1 MATGTPTTPQTP
13 DAGQGDADV
22 DGTIKTLTVDPDL
35 ATPTVDVAGLIK
47 SAMQAAAEA
56 YTTPS
61 VDVTGLVKSAAQAAE
76 GQYTIPTLDAEGRI
90 TSAEVSEGAR
100 LPSIPNLKGGI
111 SNVVLQTNT
120 SLPLVANLTGEI
132 DSISI
137 KETLEDLPNLQ
148 GLEGR
153 IDTLTLLS
161 REGGLTLPTVAGLT
175 AQIDTVALT
184 EGLTLPDVSGLNGTI
199 GSLALTEGLS
209 LPSVTGLSGE
219 IDTLSVAATTAL
231 PTLNVAGIVNSLA
244 VSATTPSLTG
254 ISGSIESVALSPDI
268 DPPTITGL
276 HGRIDTIGVSAT
288 PPTIDLTGLTGTIG
302 SVALSPDIDP
312 PTITDLAGRI
322 DSVTLDPDIDLPT
335 IRIPATAVVGP
346 VAGGQTGV
354 RQRGDDEE
362 DPENPILDADE
373 LTGIINRLSID
384 PEVLAGIQPVG
395 LSGVIKPTLDLSAIP
410 DPIVLRGRI
419 DATVNYLTGANV
431 NQDGG
436 GRGAGGQGRPA
447 NQNRDED
454 PVQRSQVAQDLST
467 IANVLQNAAVS
478 GNLNPALGDTP
489 QVDIPD
495 PNLDIANQPQPGA
508 AHPQGFADALGN
520 TNQFRPGGGVGGQT
534 GGLSGALRVTFPNE
548 VLSKLAHEAD
558 TLETG
563 FVGANQHLAIMRT
576 FIANEMFPSLNTQ
589 LTEITDALNSI
600 RIATEKTAEAPL
612 VERLVDAGVAFPNDP
627 QDPTNAAFTQSPIQ
641 DILSQGGLSL
651 FAGFDN
657 IDRNLQTLLDAQSQV
672 QGTPDLSVIPGTDPS
687 NPMYIIDVNRD
698 TPRKV
703 EIVGGNVDAK
713 IVNKTLDTN
722 VVNTVGVKQVGVVQ
736 VTQGGEWVMQLT
748 GGGTLP
754 VYVQGGRLVA
764 DIAGGLEGLALQLA
778 DEEVRLNAVGAL

>member
-1 MATGTPTTPQTP
+1 MDLFGGDGDGDGAGTPTTPQTP
-13 DAGQGDADV
+13 QEQQQGDGDGTGEGDADV
-22 DGTIKTLTVDPDL
+22 TGNITKITVDPDL
-35 ATPTVDVAGLIK
+35 ATPSVDVAGLI
-47 SAMQAAAEA
+47 
-56 YTTPS
+56 
-61 VDVTGLVKSAAQAAE
+61 KSAAQAAE

-312 PTITDLAGRI
+312 PNLPPMDAVIGNLSLA
-322 DSVTLDPDIDLPT
+322 DDIDLPT
-335 IRIPATAVVGP
+335 IRVDATAVVRT
-346 VAGGQTGV
+346 VVGGQVGGG
-354 RQRGDDEE
+354 RRGGIERSDDE
-362 DPENPILDADE
+362 DPENPMLDGEGLA
-373 LTGIINRLSID
+373 GVINSLSID
-384 PEVLAGIQPVG
+384 PAALAAISPVMLAG
-395 LSGVIKPTLDLSAIP
+395 VITPTLDLSMIVQ
-410 DPIVLRGRI
+410 PIRLKGI
-419 DATVNYLTGANV
+419 IEATVQYLTGAD
-431 NQDGG
+431 QGG
-436 GRGAGGQGRPA
+436 GGQG
-447 NQNRDED
+447 NQGQGGGGGGGGGAAED

-478 GNLNPALGDTP
+478 GNLNPELGPTP
-489 QVDIPD
+489 RVDIPT
-495 PNLDIANQPQPGA
+495 PNLDVDNQPSPGA
-508 AHPQGFADALGN
+508 AHPEGFGDTLKD
-520 TNQFRPGGGVGGQT
+520 TDQFAPRAGGGGRAGV
-534 GGLSGALRVTFPNE
+534 SGALRVTFPTE
-548 VLSKLAHEAD
+548 VLSKLAQEE
-558 TLETG
+558 TLSKQ

-627 QDPTNAAFTQSPIQ
+627 QDPTNAALTQSPIQ

-657 IDRNLQTLLDAQSQV
+657 IDRNLQTLLDAQSQA
-672 QGTPDLSVIPGTDPS
+672 QGTPDLSIIPGTDPS
-687 NPMYIIDVNRD
+687 NPMYIVDVNRD

-722 VVNTVGVKQVGVVQ
+722 VVNTVGVKQVGALA
-736 VTQGGEWVMQLT
+736 VTQGGEFVVQLE

-754 VYVQGGRLVA
+754 VYVQGGRLSV
-764 DIAGGLEGLALQLA
+764 DIAGGLEGLAVNLA
-778 DEEVRLNAVGAL
+778 DTEVGLRAVGAI